1 MSKEAENRDELKIGD
16 RVFKVQK
23 LSGYR
28 LLKILGQADKD
39 AADMYRDLILACVME
54 PELTKEEVKELSADV
69 FLKLGVELFKL
80 HQGGLKG
87 FRELAEDL
95 AKLGVK

>member
-1 MSKEAENRDELKIGD
+1 MGEAENRDEIKIGN

-39 AADMYRDLILACVME
+39 AADMYRDLILACV
-54 PELTKEEVKELSADV
+54 PELTKEEVEEFPPEV

-80 HQGGLKG
+80 HQGGLEG